1 MKKNQFLSNSS
12 NKQSFIDMLIS
23 HLQKVNCQT
32 GHSQADAD
40 LIIVPTAEEIERRVK
55 TIPVGVDT
63 HLFILPYTEIDGHEL
78 LFQPETKSG
87 T

>member
-1 MKKNQFLSNSS
+1 M
-12 NKQSFIDMLIS
+12 
-23 HLQKVNCQT
+23 NCQT

-40 LIIVPTAEEIERRVK
+40 LIIVPTAAEIARRVN
-55 TIPVGVDT
+55 TIPVGVDI
-63 HLFILPYTEIDGHEL
+63 HLFILPCYYTEIDGHGL